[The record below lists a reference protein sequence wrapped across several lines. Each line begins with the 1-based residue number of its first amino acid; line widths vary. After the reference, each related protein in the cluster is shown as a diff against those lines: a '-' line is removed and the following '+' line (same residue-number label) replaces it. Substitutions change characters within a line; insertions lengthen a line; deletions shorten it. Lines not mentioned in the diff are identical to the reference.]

1 MTPRI
6 ICPHCHCAIDPLTLE
21 AAVSAQ
27 AQYRICPECDSPIV
41 VGCADA
47 SDAAVASSPPASVL
61 PAIDNPPSLP
71 CQGGAYSPLLTRGGR
86 EGLGGRRTAIGSDA
100 GRHDL

>member
-27 AQYRICPECDSPIV
+27 AQYRICPECDGPIAV
-41 VGCADA
+41 FMASEDA
-47 SDAAVASSPPASVL
+47 GDAAAAPALGAAPSERARSHAAS
-61 PAIDNPPSLP
+61 
-71 CQGGAYSPLLTRGGR
+71 C
-86 EGLGGRRTAIGSDA
+86 
-100 GRHDL
+100 

>member
-27 AQYRICPECDSPIV
+27 AQYRICPECDGPIALFV
-41 VGCADA
+41 A
-47 SDAAVASSPPASVL
+47 SEDDRDAAAAPALEAVPGERARSHA
-61 PAIDNPPSLP
+61 AINI
-71 CQGGAYSPLLTRGGR
+71 Y
-86 EGLGGRRTAIGSDA
+86 
-100 GRHDL
+100 

>member
-27 AQYRICPECDSPIV
+27 AQYRICPECDGPIALFMSA
-41 VGCADA
+41 ADEGEIA
-47 SDAAVASSPPASVL
+47 PAPELLRGERTRSHAA
-61 PAIDNPPSLP
+61 
-71 CQGGAYSPLLTRGGR
+71 G
-86 EGLGGRRTAIGSDA
+86 
-100 GRHDL
+100 H

>member
-27 AQYRICPECDSPIV
+27 AQYRICPECDGPIAMANEDD
-41 VGCADA
+41 G
-47 SDAAVASSPPASVL
+47 DAA
-61 PAIDNPPSLP
+61 SLP
-71 CQGGAYSPLLTRGGR
+71 EVAPIERARSHN
-86 EGLGGRRTAIGSDA
+86 AI
-100 GRHDL
+100 HIY